1 MDFIVSKLKEKSTYA
16 GLLALLSAAGLVI
29 DPEQFGAIA
38 TVIVALGR
46 CLRSL
51 PQGAALIRAIA
62 LAFAALCLT
71 GCATFDGIHSASIS
85 PMPRQP

>member
-38 TVIVALGR
+38 TVIVALVGAFEVFRKERSSSSDCPGVCRARPHRLRHDGR
-46 CLRSL
+46 R
-51 PQGAALIRAIA
+51 
-62 LAFAALCLT
+62 
-71 GCATFDGIHSASIS
+71 
-85 PMPRQP
+85 

>member
-38 TVIVALGR
+38 TVIVALV
-46 CLRSL
+46 
-51 PQGAALIRAIA
+51 GAFEVFRKER
-62 LAFAALCLT
+62 
-71 GCATFDGIHSASIS
+71 
-85 PMPRQP
+85 P